1 MAYDGNTTPNIG
13 TDTSNDLTRDVTL
26 DVLQAFER
34 KVRFMNMLRTDTI
47 PEGSAAG
54 SFVIEGKEDRDDGA
68 LTEYQAGTRVNVS
81 NGTQDEIIVPLDRPQ
96 YESRRID
103 KWKEAVARY
112 DTVSMN
118 IRQLGT
124 RLANAI
130 DRKLS
135 AGVYASTQ
143 ATGLVANGDGTT
155 ILNAG
160 IVLPMTD
167 PEATG
172 KAFAQAI
179 YASVAVMSE
188 NDVDER
194 VMVGCSPTLYSSLP
208 QALIT
213 VSSDYTSGNG
223 GYDTGEIK
231 MVGGADVFATNNL
244 PVTTGLVALAF
255 TSEAAGLA
263 KLWDVTIDINEQP
276 EYLNAKLINAYFSN
290 GVKALRPQCAV
301 AITNV

>member
-1 MAYDGNTTPNIG
+1 MPYTGNTTPNVG
-13 TDTSNDLTRDVTL
+13 TDSGADLTRDITL

-34 KVRFMNMLRTDTI
+34 KVRFVDKLRIDTI

-54 SFVIEGKEDRDDGA
+54 SFVIEGKEDIDDGN
-68 LTEYQAGTRVNVS
+68 LTEYTAGTQVEVN

-103 KWKEAVARY
+103 KWKQAIARY
-112 DTVSMN
+112 DTVAMN

-135 AGVYASTQ
+135 AGVYASSQ

-160 IVLPMTD
+160 IVLPMVD

-179 YASVAVMSE
+179 YAAVAVMEE
-188 NDVDER
+188 NDVDE
-194 VMVGCSPTLYSSLP
+194 VVEVACSPTLYSSLP

-213 VSSDYTSGNG
+213 VSSDYTNGNG

-231 MVGGADVFATNNL
+231 MVGGASVFASNNI
-244 PVTTGLVALAF
+244 PVSTGLVALAF
-255 TSEAAGLA
+255 TSEAAGMA

-276 EYLNAKLINAYFSN
+276 EFLNAKLINAYFSN